1 MLFQQFYPREYSA
14 ENCKKLISLGFNPK
28 LPLYYYDL
36 ASSEAWAELWTES
49 LGPAFTSLPD
59 TVWYSLRDLTCN
71 ENCPADCPD
80 KKGKFKKGNGLR
92 VEKDLQLGS
101 GGFGS
106 VYQYK
111 LHGQKIA
118 AKFIDVSVFGSKIYV
133 QVPVHKDNFSQNAVS
148 SSKKNLEC
156 PYKIPKKGMSSVG
169 FEPWTSRLEDK
180 GLTISAISGL

>member
-133 QVPVHKDNFSQNAVS
+133 QGYPSIRTTSPKMQ
-148 SSKKNLEC
+148 C
-156 PYKIPKKGMSSVG
+156 PHPKKIWNVLIKFQKKVCLQWDSNPGH
-169 FEPWTSRLEDK
+169 L
-180 GLTISAISGL
+180 A